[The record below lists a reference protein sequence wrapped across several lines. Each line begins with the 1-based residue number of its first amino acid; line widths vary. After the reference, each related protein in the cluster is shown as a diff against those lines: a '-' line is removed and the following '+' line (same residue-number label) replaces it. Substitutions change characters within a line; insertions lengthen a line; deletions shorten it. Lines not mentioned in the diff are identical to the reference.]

1 MADETGGREPALQK
15 VLSPVGVFLLT
26 FSALSP
32 VVSFYIG
39 GDAVLHLAGSGA
51 AVAFLVGG
59 VASAILALLY
69 AEIGAAFPRAGGTY
83 PSLAALLGQMTSF
96 PYVVLTGALSFASL
110 AFTALGLGDYVR
122 VLAPSIPLFPVAAG
136 AILLAAGIAVLNIRF
151 GALVT
156 GIFLGVEIIALLIL
170 IGVAVL
176 HPVRGF
182 AEVMLHP
189 VMLTHGALTP
199 TPFSVLALAGV
210 SGLWATAGANWALYF
225 AEEMHEAQR
234 RIGRVIAWTGALAA
248 LSIAAPMVLMVMGAD
263 DLKAVLASETPIA
276 AFLRRSGG
284 PVLSGAI
291 SIGVV
296 AAIFNALTANIMA
309 YGRLFYSTGRD
320 GMWLAPINRF
330 LAGLHPRFNSPIAAT
345 VLVATVSIAAML
357 LGEKALLILIS
368 GNVADYVLVSLAIFV
383 GRRRHST
390 GKFYAAPLHPLI
402 PLFGFG
408 VTAAA
413 MAADWLDPDAGR
425 PSVILLT
432 GLFLA
437 AMAYFHFRLR
447 ETSARWLVAET
458 APPS

>member
-1 MADETGGREPALQK
+1 MANDPPTPEPSLQK
-15 VLSPVGVFLLT
+15 VLGPFGVFLLT
-26 FSALSP
+26 VSALSP

-39 GDAVLHLAGSGA
+39 GDAVLHMAGSGA

-83 PSLAALLGQMTSF
+83 PSLAALLGPMTSF
-96 PYVVLTGALSFASL
+96 PYVVLTGAVSFASL

-122 VLAPSIPLFPVAAG
+122 VLVPGLPLFPVAAG
-136 AILLAAGIAVLNIRF
+136 AMLLAAGVAVLNIRF
-151 GALVT
+151 GAVVT
-156 GIFLGVEIIALLIL
+156 GVFLVVEITALVI
-170 IGVAVL
+170 IVAVAAL
-176 HPVRGF
+176 HPARSFG
-182 AEVMLHP
+182 EVMLHP
-189 VMLTHGALTP
+189 VMLSHGALVP
-199 TPFSVLALAGV
+199 TPFSLLALAGV

-225 AEEMHEAQR
+225 AEEMHEAQS

-248 LSIAAPMVLMVMGAD
+248 LSIAAPMVLMVMGTD
-263 DLKAVLASETPIA
+263 DLTTILGAEAPIA
-276 AFLRRSGG
+276 TFLRRAGG
-284 PVLSGAI
+284 PVLSGVVSLGA
-291 SIGVV
+291 V
-296 AAIFNALTANIMA
+296 AAIFNALIANIMA
-309 YGRLFYSTGRD
+309 YGRMFYATGRD

-330 LAGLHPRFNSPIAAT
+330 LSGLHPRFNSPIAAT
-345 VLVATVSIAAML
+345 VLVATVSIAAMF
-357 LGEKALLILIS
+357 LGEKTLLVLVS

-383 GRRRHST
+383 GRRNHST
-390 GKFYAAPLHPLI
+390 GRFYKAPLHPI
-402 PLFGFG
+402 VPLFGFG
-408 VTAAA
+408 VTGAA

-447 ETSARWLVAET
+447 EASARWLVADG